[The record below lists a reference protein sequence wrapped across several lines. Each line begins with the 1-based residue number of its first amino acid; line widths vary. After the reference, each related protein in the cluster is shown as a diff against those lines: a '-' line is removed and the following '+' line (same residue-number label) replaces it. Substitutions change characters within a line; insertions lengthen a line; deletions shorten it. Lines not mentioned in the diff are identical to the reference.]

1 MRPDPGFQLARYDV
15 TEVVAS
21 EASRW
26 TDGRLELDLAGL
38 KDAVAG
44 VSGAL
49 DDVSL
54 RLVRPGDPVRV
65 ANVLDAVVPDV
76 RADAPADT
84 FPGALGGLSPA
95 GRGRTHRLE
104 GVHVLSVCD
113 WLSAGYTTAEEFPDG
128 LVDMGGPG
136 QELTAFGTT
145 VDLVAECRPREGAP
159 VGDVDRAVRRV
170 SLTLAR
176 ELAGTTLGKTETRM
190 GSFAAPPAAPELPG
204 VVLVLQVASEGTLV
218 DTFLYGEAVG
228 GIVPTQVA
236 PCEILDGALTSGAY
250 DWAGVRNPTAFYQE
264 NAAIQDLFAAH
275 GSRLRFLGVILAL
288 GYLDSVFAQRALR
301 HAVRA
306 SRVGPR
312 RGRGHLHHVLV
323 GQLAHGHDA
332 HRPRLRIAGRGDG
345 GVGGRDQRW
354 AHRSRPG
361 GGLHREH
368 RQRGRIGRRVAPR
381 RGDRRAHPG
390 ARRGSRFR
398 CAPTSARSARPAT
411 SIGRRCRR

>member
-1 MRPDPGFQLARYDV
+1 VNPDPGFQLARYDV
-15 TEVVAS
+15 DEVVES
-21 EASRW
+21 DASRW
-26 TDGRLELDLAGL
+26 IDGRLELDLAGL
-38 KDAVAG
+38 KEAVAG

-54 RLVRPGDPVRV
+54 RVVRPGDPVRV

-76 RADAPADT
+76 RADGAADT

-95 GRGRTHRLE
+95 GRGRTNRLG

-113 WLSAGYTTAEEFPDG
+113 WLRAGYTTAEEFPDG
-128 LVDMGGPG
+128 LVDMAGPA
-136 QELTAFGTT
+136 QDLTAFGTT
-145 VDLVAECRPREGAP
+145 VDLVADCRPREGVP

-176 ELAGTTLGKTETRM
+176 ELAAATLGHEETRRDA
-190 GSFAAPPAAPELPG
+190 FAAPPADPDLPG
-204 VVLVLQVASEGTLV
+204 VVLVLQVASEGPLV

-288 GYLDSVFAQRALR
+288 GYLDSVFAKQRSAMLSARLASDLGADAAICTTFSSGNSHTDTMLTVRACESMGVRTVALVAETNGGLTDHVPEADCIVSTGNEDELVDGWAPDEVIGAR
-301 HAVRA
+301 TAVRA
-306 SRVGPR
+306 GEPVPLWAYVGAVSQTGNLYR
-312 RGRGHLHHVLV
+312 TAV
-323 GQLAHGHDA
+323 
-332 HRPRLRIAGRGDG
+332 
-345 GVGGRDQRW
+345 
-354 AHRSRPG
+354 
-361 GGLHREH
+361 
-368 RQRGRIGRRVAPR
+368 
-381 RGDRRAHPG
+381 
-390 ARRGSRFR
+390 
-398 CAPTSARSARPAT
+398 PA
-411 SIGRRCRR
+411 